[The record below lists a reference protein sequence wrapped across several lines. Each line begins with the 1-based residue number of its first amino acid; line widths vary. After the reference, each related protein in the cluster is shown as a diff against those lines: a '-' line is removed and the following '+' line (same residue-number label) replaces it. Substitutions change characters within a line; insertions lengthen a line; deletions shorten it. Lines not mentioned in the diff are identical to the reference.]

1 MTDRLT
7 KLQDVI
13 QRKKDLVR
21 PLSHLLLSP
30 PVLPPS
36 LLLDQPNLS
45 KKADV
50 RSSHLC
56 STSPPLLLNGQP
68 GTKAQL
74 KPTFPKD
81 PSAKKEKKE
90 DKMDDNDDDGTTTET
105 DDRIRKWIATGDLR
119 AQETGEHEMED
130 IQEEGEVSTPT
141 MMPGSLPVPI
151 PGTEGGSRGREM
163 STGSMRAA
171 SVSVP
176 PGTRRI
182 NPTFAAPEGLEK
194 VQLVVKWGGEVGLFI
209 VHLFFRRSI
218 SDGSVSLALC
228 SPPTPL
234 ATSPRTSAKTSRRT
248 SRS

>member
-1 MTDRLT
+1 M
-7 KLQDVI
+7 I
-13 QRKKDLVR
+13 
-21 PLSHLLLSP
+21 
-30 PVLPPS
+30 
-36 LLLDQPNLS
+36 
-45 KKADV
+45 
-50 RSSHLC
+50 
-56 STSPPLLLNGQP
+56 GQP

-130 IQEEGEVSTPT
+130 IQEEGGEVSTPT

-151 PGTEGGSRGREM
+151 PGTESGSRGREM

-194 VQLVVKWGGEVGLFI
+194 VQLVVKWGGEVRLLPSFLSSEG
-209 VHLFFRRSI
+209 RP
-218 SDGSVSLALC
+218 SDRAFLGRAYRYCPLVLC
-228 SPPTPL
+228 SRPTPL